1 TNADG
6 SKFGKTVAGAIWLD
20 PKRTSVYRFYQFWI
34 RTDDRDVVRMLKY
47 FTFLSQEDI
56 AMLEQEHLA
65 KPEARVAH
73 KALAK
78 SATDLIHGLN
88 ATQEA
93 MRASEILFGGELEG
107 ISEITFND
115 IVGEVPTKPFEAIKF
130 EGSGWPLIDALVHA
144 GLASSKGQAR
154 KDIEGG
160 GIYVNNSR
168 EVSLTRALGANDLLF
183 SKHILIRKGKRNY
196 VVLSVV

>member
-1 TNADG
+1 
-6 SKFGKTVAGAIWLD
+6 
-20 PKRTSVYRFYQFWI
+20 
-34 RTDDRDVVRMLKY
+34 
-47 FTFLSQEDI
+47 
-56 AMLEQEHLA
+56 
-65 KPEARVAH
+65 
-73 KALAK
+73 
-78 SATDLIHGLN
+78 
-88 ATQEA
+88 